1 MRRVT
6 ATVSDEGQVTLPVEV
21 RKHLG
26 LEAHDTLV
34 FVIEETG
41 AVRLRPEPYPTI
53 ASLEG
58 AAGSLERPL
67 TWPEVE
73 TIANDDRFMEKF
85 GKGR

>member
-26 LEAHDTLV
+26 LEAHATLV
-34 FVIEETG
+34 FVIEERG
-41 AVRLRPEPYPTI
+41 EVRVQPEPYPTI

-58 AAGSLERPL
+58 AAGSLGRPL
-67 TWPEVE
+67 T
-73 TIANDDRFMEKF
+73 
-85 GKGR
+85 